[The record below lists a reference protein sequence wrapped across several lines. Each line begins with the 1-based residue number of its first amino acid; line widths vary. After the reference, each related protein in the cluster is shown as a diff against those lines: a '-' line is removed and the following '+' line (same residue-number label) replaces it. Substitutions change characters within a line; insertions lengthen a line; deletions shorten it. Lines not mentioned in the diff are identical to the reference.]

1 MIRQER
7 LDITLSLFYD
17 TICAYAQKGGDRLP
31 KTKERK
37 VCLNPEIKHFRAI
50 NSSKGSMKVP
60 MDVLEAI
67 RWVDVEGLSQQDA
80 ALRLGVSRGTL
91 QRMLY
96 SGHKI
101 IAEALIYGY
110 DLVIQT
116 SDAIALK
123 RPCCEDC
130 HCMYKIER
138 EKYDESE
145 NRSEI

>member
-1 MIRQER
+1 
-7 LDITLSLFYD
+7 
-17 TICAYAQKGGDRLP
+17 
-31 KTKERK
+31 
-37 VCLNPEIKHFRAI
+37 
-50 NSSKGSMKVP
+50 MKVP
-60 MDVLEAI
+60 IDALEAM
-67 RWVDVEGLSQQDA
+67 RWVDVEGLSQQEA

-96 SGHKI
+96 KGHKI

-110 DLVIQT
+110 DVMIESTDAVVIE
-116 SDAIALK
+116 

-145 NRSEI
+145 NRSKV